1 VAEAREAFHKLSRSD
16 SGAVWRSAIARE
28 IDLMAA
34 DEDETVPVAEAQ
46 VADEPAAILPLTVA
60 DEPAGDRDLAA

>member
-1 VAEAREAFHKLSRSD
+1 VAEAREALQKLSRSD

-34 DEDETVPVAEAQ
+34 DEVETVPVVEPPVAEEL
-46 VADEPAAILPLTVA
+46 VAILPLTVA